1 MKTEQLMRMI
11 NEFVDGELPK
21 EKEAFLF
28 TELSNDEVAREY
40 FKKVNSL
47 KLITNEQAET
57 FPAQLDSKILNEIK
71 TKTSYF
77 SFANLKANA
86 VSYLSYIVLIIS
98 LAGGYFLYNHTIFQ
112 EHQFKIS
119 QEKIEQQQELLNL
132 IMTNQLEPITVEPKF
147 EKEIVIQAD
156 L

>member
-1 MKTEQLMRMI
+1 MNTEQLMIMI

-47 KLITNEQAET
+47 KLITKEQAEA

-71 TKTSYF
+71 NKTSYF
-77 SFANLKANA
+77 SLANLKANA
-86 VSYLSYIVLIIS
+86 VSYLSYIILIVS
-98 LAGGYFLYNHTIFQ
+98 LTGGYFLYNHTIFQ
-112 EHQFKIS
+112 EQQLKIS
-119 QEKIEQQQELLNL
+119 QTKIEQQQELLNL
-132 IMTNQLEPITVEPKF
+132 IMTNQLEPVTIEPEF
-147 EKEIVIQAD
+147 EKEIIIQAA